1 MCCYPRPFSGS
12 PFPGGYTTR
21 AILLARHTMNR
32 PRTSPPPPR
41 ALLLACPHPAPLW
54 CTLCVSAFT
63 VFTST
68 IQHLSTRFSCSPSPS
83 LSFQSPASLF
93 STSSLSLTLNK
104 KSLLIARNLWDS
116 APHRLASSSFFL
128 FIFTL
133 IFVRFSRTPAFI
145 PLSPSFAFFSWNK
158 LRVSA
163 SAPITVLS
171 SQIIYI
177 YVCIVVACRC
187 WFDSKAEIL
196 FSLSS
201 SVLVDSSIPLCRF

>member
-1 MCCYPRPFSGS
+1 
-12 PFPGGYTTR
+12 
-21 AILLARHTMNR
+21 MNR

-83 LSFQSPASLF
+83 RSSRLPLSLF

-116 APHRLASSSFFL
+116 APHRLLRQVLFSIYFYTYICTLFSYTCVYTAFSQFCVLFLEQTSRKCFSSYYCSFFANYL
-128 FIFTL
+128 
-133 IFVRFSRTPAFI
+133 
-145 PLSPSFAFFSWNK
+145 
-158 LRVSA
+158 
-163 SAPITVLS
+163 
-171 SQIIYI
+171 YI

-201 SVLVDSSIPLCRF
+201 SVLVDSSMPLCRF

>member
-1 MCCYPRPFSGS
+1 
-12 PFPGGYTTR
+12 
-21 AILLARHTMNR
+21 MNR
-32 PRTSPPPPR
+32 PRTSPP
-41 ALLLACPHPAPLW
+41 LLPVPFCLPARTPLRFGAPFVSRRSRYLQAPFSICRLASPAP
-54 CTLCVSAFT
+54 
-63 VFTST
+63 
-68 IQHLSTRFSCSPSPS
+68 PSPS
-83 LSFQSPASLF
+83 RSSRLPLSLF

-116 APHRLASSSFFL
+116 ASPSTCVKFFFSIYFYTYICPL
-128 FIFTL
+128 FSYTC
-133 IFVRFSRTPAFI
+133 VYT

-177 YVCIVVACRC
+177 YVRIVVACRC

-201 SVLVDSSIPLCRF
+201 SVLVDSQHTAL